1 MKKQKFCFYL
11 NSKVVLCQQVWIKN
25 IVLDNKSL
33 RRGIWLRILNN
44 IGNIVQRTDFCMFHH
59 SLRSLL
65 QLLTRL
71 SLSVL
76 PGQLKLEQKGKERT
90 LRSAVHVL
98 ILIISSAGKTASH
111 KHSFTLT
118 RQKKNRSSCLCAK
131 SILIPGAEALGIY

>member
-1 MKKQKFCFYL
+1 
-11 NSKVVLCQQVWIKN
+11 
-25 IVLDNKSL
+25 
-33 RRGIWLRILNN
+33 
-44 IGNIVQRTDFCMFHH
+44 MFHR

-76 PGQLKLEQKGKERT
+76 PGQLKLGQKGKERT

-118 RQKKNRSSCLCAK
+118 RQKE
-131 SILIPGAEALGIY
+131 IEAAAFALRAY